1 MRTIVTESDKKPDAF
16 EASGTSPPAALAV
29 QHKRTDYI
37 AEGFKNRT
45 HGEAKFNFRTYVGLG
60 FFGALAASLG
70 LTLAL
75 RDSKLIAPL
84 YEKILDKAGNLTK
97 FGKTG
102 EALAAHKANVN
113 SLGTIAT
120 MFTGTTIMAILPI
133 KWREDHKA
141 EIIKKYDREYYGEDR
156 VNNDPMI
163 KQAHALIDAAPKQTW
178 KSVIGSRFVALA
190 ATLGVAQIIGSNE
203 SLLGVSRGWSID
215 KMSIRAGRA
224 LDGFLNRNP
233 KAAKTIAAATR
244 RNANEL
250 LRDGADAD
258 RMASRIFNY
267 LTLDG
272 LYTLMTSSVL
282 FVFTRVLAPV
292 FDKSLPTRASTLPE
306 PIREN
311 IGSPAILPLP
321 NNDAPVMTHRSGDS
335 LAAPATRVA
344 HASFAPD
351 RVGPEIGTQLA
362 T

>member
-1 MRTIVTESDKKPDAF
+1 MSESEPKPDAF
-16 EASGTSPPAALAV
+16 EASGTSPPVAVAA
-29 QHKRTDYI
+29 HHNRSDYI

-70 LTLAL
+70 LTVAL
-75 RDSKLIAPL
+75 RDSKWIAPQ
-84 YEKILDKAGNLTK
+84 YEKILDLAGNLTK

-141 EIIKKYDREYYGEDR
+141 EIIKKYDRDYYGEER

-190 ATLGVAQIIGSNE
+190 ATLGVAHIIGSNE
-203 SLLGVSRGWSID
+203 SILGVSRGWSID
-215 KMSIRAGRA
+215 KMSIKAGRA
-224 LDGFLNRNP
+224 LDGLFNRNP
-233 KAAKTIAAATR
+233 KAAEAIAAATKR
-244 RNANEL
+244 SANDL
-250 LRDGADAD
+250 LREGAGAD

-292 FDKSLPTRASTLPE
+292 FDKTLPGRANTLPE
-306 PIREN
+306 PIRDS
-311 IGSPAILPLP
+311 IGSRAVLPLP
-321 NNDAPVMTHRSGDS
+321 GNNNTPATKHAATSSTTAPDTRVGEAS
-335 LAAPATRVA
+335 LAPGRV
-344 HASFAPD
+344 S
-351 RVGPEIGTQLA
+351 PEIGNHVTA
-362 T
+362 